1 MENYLTTEQLYA
13 VVRAGVTL
21 ILGIAAAH
29 LVRTAIGRVLDRRT
43 SVQVAI
49 LGRRVSYYLVLGAVL
64 FSVGMTGVLI
74 RRNALIV
81 FMSIEL
87 MLNSVNLTFVALSRH
102 LRSMD
107 GQLAV
112 FFTIVVAGVEVV
124 VGLAIIVEIF
134 RSRATLNLDDIDL
147 LRG

>member
-1 MENYLTTEQLYA
+1 MTVPLPA
-13 VVRAGVTL
+13 
-21 ILGIAAAH
+21 
-29 LVRTAIGRVLDRRT
+29 
-43 SVQVAI
+43 
-49 LGRRVSYYLVLGAVL
+49 YLVLAALLFSLGAV
-64 FSVGMTGVLI
+64 GVLV

-102 LRSMD
+102 LPSMD

-134 RSRATLNLDDIDL
+134 RSRATVDLDEVRL

>member
-1 MENYLTTEQLYA
+1 
-13 VVRAGVTL
+13 VVPL
-21 ILGIAAAH
+21 
-29 LVRTAIGRVLDRRT
+29 
-43 SVQVAI
+43 
-49 LGRRVSYYLVLGAVL
+49 SYYLALGAVL

>member
-1 MENYLTTEQLYA
+1 MVPLP
-13 VVRAGVTL
+13 
-21 ILGIAAAH
+21 
-29 LVRTAIGRVLDRRT
+29 
-43 SVQVAI
+43 
-49 LGRRVSYYLVLGAVL
+49 YYLALGAVL

-87 MLNSVNLTFVALSRH
+87 MLNSVNLTFVALSRQ

-112 FFTIVVAGVEVV
+112 FFTIVIAGVEVV
-124 VGLAIIVEIF
+124 VGLAIIV
-134 RSRATLNLDDIDL
+134 
-147 LRG
+147 

>member
-1 MENYLTTEQLYA
+1 MVPLPYYLT
-13 VVRAGVTL
+13 
-21 ILGIAAAH
+21 
-29 LVRTAIGRVLDRRT
+29 
-43 SVQVAI
+43 
-49 LGRRVSYYLVLGAVL
+49 LGAVL
-64 FSVGMTGVLI
+64 FAVGVAGVLV

>member
-1 MENYLTTEQLYA
+1 
-13 VVRAGVTL
+13 VVPL
-21 ILGIAAAH
+21 P
-29 LVRTAIGRVLDRRT
+29 
-43 SVQVAI
+43 
-49 LGRRVSYYLVLGAVL
+49 YYLVLGAVL
-64 FSVGMTGVLI
+64 FTVGMTGVLV

-87 MLNSVNLTFVALSRH
+87 MLNAVNLTFVALSRH
-102 LRSMD
+102 LGSMD

>member
-1 MENYLTTEQLYA
+1 
-13 VVRAGVTL
+13 VVPL
-21 ILGIAAAH
+21 
-29 LVRTAIGRVLDRRT
+29 
-43 SVQVAI
+43 
-49 LGRRVSYYLVLGAVL
+49 SYYLALGAVL

-87 MLNSVNLTFVALSRH
+87 MLNSVNLTFVAFSRH

-112 FFTIVVAGVEVV
+112 FFTIVIAGVEVV

>member
-1 MENYLTTEQLYA
+1 MVPLT
-13 VVRAGVTL
+13 
-21 ILGIAAAH
+21 
-29 LVRTAIGRVLDRRT
+29 
-43 SVQVAI
+43 
-49 LGRRVSYYLVLGAVL
+49 YYLVLSAVL
-64 FSVGMTGVLI
+64 FSVGMTGVLV

-102 LRSMD
+102 LGSID

-134 RSRATLNLDDIDL
+134 RSRASVNVDDVDL

>member
-1 MENYLTTEQLYA
+1 MVPLSYY
-13 VVRAGVTL
+13 L
-21 ILGIAAAH
+21 ILGA
-29 LVRTAIGRVLDRRT
+29 LLFT
-43 SVQVAI
+43 
-49 LGRRVSYYLVLGAVL
+49 LGLA
-64 FSVGMTGVLI
+64 GVLL

-87 MLNSVNLTFVALSRH
+87 MLNSVNLTFVAFSRH
-102 LRSMD
+102 LASMQ

-134 RSRATLNLDDIDL
+134 RSRATVNLDDVDL

>member
-1 MENYLTTEQLYA
+1 MVPLA
-13 VVRAGVTL
+13 
-21 ILGIAAAH
+21 
-29 LVRTAIGRVLDRRT
+29 
-43 SVQVAI
+43 
-49 LGRRVSYYLVLGAVL
+49 YYLVLSALL
-64 FSVGMTGVLI
+64 FSVGMTGVLV

-102 LRSMD
+102 LGSMD

-134 RSRATLNLDDIDL
+134 RSRATVNLDDVDL

>member
-1 MENYLTTEQLYA
+1 MVPLP
-13 VVRAGVTL
+13 
-21 ILGIAAAH
+21 
-29 LVRTAIGRVLDRRT
+29 
-43 SVQVAI
+43 
-49 LGRRVSYYLVLGAVL
+49 YYLVLGAVL
-64 FSVGMTGVLI
+64 FTVGMTGVLA

-87 MLNSVNLTFVALSRH
+87 MLNAVNLTFVALSRH
-102 LRSMD
+102 LGSMD

>member
-1 MENYLTTEQLYA
+1 MVPLPA
-13 VVRAGVTL
+13 
-21 ILGIAAAH
+21 
-29 LVRTAIGRVLDRRT
+29 
-43 SVQVAI
+43 
-49 LGRRVSYYLVLGAVL
+49 YLVLGALL
-64 FSVGMTGVLI
+64 FSLGMIGVLV

-102 LRSMD
+102 LGSMD

-134 RSRATLNLDDIDL
+134 RSRATVNLDDVDL

>member
-1 MENYLTTEQLYA
+1 
-13 VVRAGVTL
+13 
-21 ILGIAAAH
+21 
-29 LVRTAIGRVLDRRT
+29 
-43 SVQVAI
+43 
-49 LGRRVSYYLVLGAVL
+49 
-64 FSVGMTGVLI
+64 MTGVLI

-87 MLNSVNLTFVALSRH
+87 MLNSVNLTFVAFSRH

-112 FFTIVVAGVEVV
+112 FFTIVIAGVEVV